1 MPSYDVNWR
10 NNKAFGRRQN
20 ADKRKQSTD
29 KMKQSADLNPTL
41 YSGFL
46 IAATFLYPK
55 QSELR

>member
-20 ADKRKQSTD
+20 AD